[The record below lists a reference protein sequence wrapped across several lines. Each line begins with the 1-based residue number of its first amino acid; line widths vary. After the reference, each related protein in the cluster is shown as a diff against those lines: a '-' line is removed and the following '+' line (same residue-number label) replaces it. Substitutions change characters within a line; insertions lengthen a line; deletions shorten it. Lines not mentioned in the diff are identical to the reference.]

1 MSSTAPSI
9 TPSATQADIQ
19 LCIRKVATGPEYSKD
34 LSFEEAKAGME
45 LILCGRAD
53 PVQAAVYLIAL
64 RMKRETHD
72 ENKGILQAILDSR
85 VQVQA
90 DVDEI
95 VDVADPYNGHV
106 RGLPLAPFISPVL
119 SACGVAA
126 FSHGV
131 ERVGPK
137 YGITHNMVL
146 KAAGVDVDRSPQAV
160 ADQLADPDIGWGY
173 VDQSRFCPDLY
184 KLISLRE
191 KMIKRTVI
199 TTIEVLTKPISGRKR
214 THLLTGYVHK
224 AYPPVYADLARFAGY
239 DSAAIVRGV
248 EGGVI
253 PSLQQ
258 VSRFFRYA
266 PQCEDEFVRV
276 EPTQLGIDQPAR
288 TVPLPDGQKTIERT
302 SSDLVSAA
310 ASTAAE
316 LGIDALQNVPGPARD
331 SLMYAAAI
339 VLLHLEKFASLKD
352 AALFVQKVIAS
363 GDAYDK
369 FRANTGRQ
377 E

>member
-1 MSSTAPSI
+1 MSSNAQR
-9 TPSATQADIQ
+9 ATQADIR
-19 LCIRKVATGPEYSKD
+19 LCIQKVATGPEYSKD

-45 LILCGRAD
+45 LILNGRAD

-85 VQVQA
+85 LQVQA
-90 DVDEI
+90 DVDDI
-95 VDVADPYNGHV
+95 VDVADPYNGHL
-106 RGLPLAPFISPVL
+106 RGLPLAPFIAPVL

-131 ERVGPK
+131 HSVGPK
-137 YGITHNMVL
+137 YGITHKQVL
-146 KAAGVDVDRSPQAV
+146 KAAGVDVDRSPQQV
-160 ADQLADPDIGWGY
+160 AEQLANPDIGWGY
-173 VDQSRFCPDLY
+173 LDQSRFCPDLY
-184 KLISLRE
+184 KLIALRE

-199 TTIEVLTKPISGRKR
+199 TTIEVLTRPIVGVKR
-214 THLLTGYVHK
+214 THLLTGFVHK

-239 DSAAIVRGV
+239 DSALIVRGV

-258 VSRFFRYA
+258 PSRFFRYA
-266 PQCEDEFVRV
+266 AGCEDEFVRV

-288 TVPLPDGQKTIERT
+288 TVPLPDGQKTIEKST
-302 SSDLVSAA
+302 DEVVAA
-310 ASTAAE
+310 ATDMAAK
-316 LGIDALQNVPGPARD
+316 LGIDALKNAPGAARD

-339 VLLHLEKFASLKD
+339 VLLHLEKFASLVD
-352 AALFVQKVIAS
+352 AAQFVQKVIAS

-369 FRANTGRQ
+369 FCANTGRQ
-377 E
+377 Q